1 MEDGD
6 GKFVN
11 MLVPAYN
18 TIYIFTNKKPFHLYT
33 YQAFEPF
40 QCQSQKQV
48 QFKFHWEF
56 LNSDWN

>member
-48 QFKFHWEF
+48 QFKFH
-56 LNSDWN
+56 